1 MIFKSAS
8 DLIDENQ
15 NDANSWKFDK
25 KKTENFHKQK
35 IDYVLIL
42 STFCNPF
49 FNRTRCK
56 KMLPAKKHKFQ
67 NFKIAF
73 FRQKIESRYVAD
85 NKN

>member
-1 MIFKSAS
+1 MKIKMMPIAGSLIRKRLKIFTQK
-8 DLIDENQ
+8 
-15 NDANSWKFDK
+15 
-25 KKTENFHKQK
+25 K

-49 FNRTRCK
+49 FNRTRRK